1 MTKESSISFLTDQ
14 NTEVKFYILEQTTL
28 NGRNYLLV
36 TDENDLAGE
45 EDTTVYIMKETAGS
59 EDGMVSYEF
68 VEEGEEL
75 YSVGK
80 VFEQLMEDTDIEVE

>member
-1 MTKESSISFLTDQ
+1 MTKEGSISFLTDDD
-14 NTEVKFYILEQTTL
+14 TEVEFFILEQTTL

-36 TDENDLAGE
+36 TDNPAGE
-45 EDTTVYIMKETAGS
+45 GDTIVYIMKETAGS
-59 EDGMVSYEF
+59 KDDLVSYEF

>member
-1 MTKESSISFLTDQ
+1 MTKEDSISFLTDD
-14 NTEVKFYILEQTTL
+14 NTEVKFFILEQTTL

-36 TDENDLAGE
+36 TDDPDHAGE
-45 EDTTVYIMKETAGS
+45 EDTVVYIMKETAGS
-59 EDGMVSYEF
+59 EDGLVSYEF

>member
-1 MTKESSISFLTDQ
+1 MTKEDSISFLTDD
-14 NTEVKFYILEQTTL
+14 NTEVEFFILEQTTI

-36 TDENDLAGE
+36 TDDPAGE
-45 EDTTVYIMKETAGS
+45 EDTIVYIMKEVASS
-59 EDGMVSYEF
+59 EEDLVSYEF

-80 VFEQLMEDTDIEVE
+80 VFEQLMEDADIEVE

>member
-1 MTKESSISFLTDQ
+1 MTKEGSISFLTDD
-14 NTEVKFYILEQTTL
+14 NTEVEFFILEQTTI

-36 TDENDLAGE
+36 TDNPAGE
-45 EDTTVYIMKETAGS
+45 EDTIVYIMKEVASS
-59 EDGMVSYEF
+59 EEDLVSYEF

-80 VFEQLMEDTDIEVE
+80 VFEQLMEDADIEVE